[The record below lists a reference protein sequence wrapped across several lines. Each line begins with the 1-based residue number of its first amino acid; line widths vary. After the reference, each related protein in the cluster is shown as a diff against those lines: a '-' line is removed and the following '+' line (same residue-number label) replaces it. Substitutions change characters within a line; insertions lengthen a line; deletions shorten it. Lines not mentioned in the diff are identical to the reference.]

1 MDTVEKIYKTP
12 ECTRRAIKK
21 YIQKN
26 ATTINAKNLEL
37 YHKNMMNPDY
47 AEKRR
52 LYDRQRKQKKKDLL
66 SNSAIEISQSY
77 ISLGEKTI

>member
-37 YHKNMMNPDY
+37 YHKNNY
-47 AEKRR
+47 ASHETAK
-52 LYDRQRKQKKKDLL
+52 YPQLL
-66 SNSAIEISQSY
+66 IS
-77 ISLGEKTI
+77 

>member
-26 ATTINAKNLEL
+26 ATTINAKSLEL

-47 AEKRR
+47 AEMRR

>member
-1 MDTVEKIYKTP
+1 MDTIEKIYKTP

-26 ATTINAKNLEL
+26 ATTINAKNLET
-37 YHKNMMNPDY
+37 YHKNMLDPIY
-47 AEKRR
+47 VEKRR
-52 LYDRQRKQKKKDLL
+52 LYDRERKQRKKDLL
-66 SNSAIEISQSY
+66 AKSTIEISQSY